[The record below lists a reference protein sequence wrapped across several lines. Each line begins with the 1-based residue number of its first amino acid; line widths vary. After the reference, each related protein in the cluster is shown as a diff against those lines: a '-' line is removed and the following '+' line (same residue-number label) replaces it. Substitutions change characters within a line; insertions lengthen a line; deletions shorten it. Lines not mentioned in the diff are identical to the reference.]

1 MNILQRIGAALM
13 AVGMVGALYFLLFF
27 NVSAARALDSQP
39 TPLVSTPPGD
49 LRAITERVSNL
60 DLMGLRQTGAT
71 VSGLFAVVGA
81 ILLTN
86 PISLSAARRPM
97 PDSGRQ
103 RKVTGGF
110 ECPSCGLISP
120 ATAQR
125 CDCGYKFT

>member
-1 MNILQRIGAALM
+1 MNPLQQFGAVLM
-13 AVGMVGALYFLLFF
+13 TAGLASAIHYMFIFD
-27 NVSAARALDSQP
+27 VSAARAQGSP
-39 TPLVSTPPGD
+39 STPLGSAPQTE
-49 LRAITERVSNL
+49 LREMMERTANL
-60 DLMGLRQTGAT
+60 DLMNQRQTNAT

-86 PISLSAARRPM
+86 PISLSATRRPM
-97 PDSGRQ
+97 PEAGRA